1 MDRADSRPNN
11 NAAENENNKYN
22 KHKYLIPTDLYL
34 LYLLFSFYLDES
46 FLVDEVDRDTDLQ
59 AGRKNDEI

>member
-1 MDRADSRPNN
+1 MDRGDSRPNN

-34 LYLLFSFYLDES
+34 LYLLFSFYPDSLFFDGFTS
-46 FLVDEVDRDTDLQ
+46 V
-59 AGRKNDEI
+59 